1 MKKMTLQNQYL
12 TWENSQYHGF
22 PAKWPLRNKC
32 RNSILMIWKEL
43 LIGWSKFSSWDNQ
56 SEALRLPGWWCII
69 SMEFLHLF
77 LRHHFVRKPVAASWN
92 VGCFLR
98 HAYLNHKGDSWNIT
112 LKEPKMYSLVIS
124 NTGYLRRLMLLK
136 VFNNRLNVFCTNLTF
151 VDMIIGVNR
160 FFGSHF
166 SSHQFNG
173 PVTDHFINVH
183 VRLGTRTSLPHHQ
196 WKVIL

>member
-1 MKKMTLQNQYL
+1 
-12 TWENSQYHGF
+12 
-22 PAKWPLRNKC
+22 
-32 RNSILMIWKEL
+32 
-43 LIGWSKFSSWDNQ
+43 
-56 SEALRLPGWWCII
+56 
-69 SMEFLHLF
+69 
-77 LRHHFVRKPVAASWN
+77 
-92 VGCFLR
+92 
-98 HAYLNHKGDSWNIT
+98 
-112 LKEPKMYSLVIS
+112 MYSLVIS

-136 VFNNRLNVFCTNLTF
+136 VFNNRLSVFCTNLTF